1 MAAGAEGG
9 TGAGALGDCAEIKSQ
24 FRTREGFYKLLPG
37 AEGTA
42 RRAGPVPAPGP
53 ASTVACAAPAAAPGP
68 TPGPASAAPGSA
80 AAAAAAGAPSP
91 PGPGPALPAVRLSLV
106 RLGEPDPA
114 AASGEPAGPPPAAG
128 DRVCFN
134 LGRELY
140 FYPGGS
146 GRRGS
151 HRSIDLNKPIDKRIY
166 KGTQP
171 TCHDFNQYTAA
182 TETISLLV
190 GFSAGQ
196 VQYLDLIKKDTSKL
210 FNEERLID
218 KTKVTHL
225 KWLPESESL
234 FLASHASGHLY
245 LYDVARPCGPA
256 PPQYALL
263 KQGEGFAVYTAKGKA
278 PRNPLAKWAVGEG
291 PLNEFAFSPDGR
303 HLACVSQD
311 GCLRVFHFDSML
323 LRGLMKSYFGGL
335 LCVCWSPDGRYV
347 VTGGEDDLVTVWSFT
362 EARVVAR
369 GHGHKSWVN
378 AVAFD
383 PYTTRSEEEPE
394 EEGTPPS
401 GSEREAG
408 SLPRLPPPAVT
419 YRFGS
424 AGQDTQFCL
433 WDLTEDV
440 LYPRPPL
447 ARPRALA
454 GGAEATPVTPG
465 SLPRSLSRSNSL
477 PHPAVSG
484 KGAGAGT
491 GGATEPGTPFSIG
504 KFATLTLQ
512 ERRDK
517 AADKE
522 HKRYHSLGNI
532 SRGSGGGGSSG
543 DKLGGPAPRG
553 RLDPAK
559 VLGTALCPRIHE
571 VPLLEPLVC
580 KKIAQERLTVLLF
593 LEDCIITACQE
604 GLICTW
610 ARPGKAGLSSQPA
623 NSPSGTVV

>member
-1 MAAGAEGG
+1 MQEIGGGWSKPPGRSGQAPDREMGSLSFEGISGFRQAGQGEEGKQREG
-9 TGAGALGDCAEIKSQ
+9 QGQPDSALGSW
-24 FRTREGFYKLLPG
+24 
-37 AEGTA
+37 
-42 RRAGPVPAPGP
+42 PVR
-53 ASTVACAAPAAAPGP
+53 
-68 TPGPASAAPGSA
+68 ASASL
-80 AAAAAAGAPSP
+80 AGCRSPPFFPSP
-91 PGPGPALPAVRLSLV
+91 QPK
-106 RLGEPDPA
+106 
-114 AASGEPAGPPPAAG
+114 
-128 DRVCFN
+128 
-134 LGRELY
+134 
-140 FYPGGS
+140 
-146 GRRGS
+146 
-151 HRSIDLNKPIDKRIY
+151 SIDLNKPIDKRIY

-256 PPQYALL
+256 PPQYSLL

-278 PRNPLAKWAVGEG
+278 PRNPMAKWAVGEG

-394 EEGTPPS
+394 GEGTTG

-454 GGAEATPVTPG
+454 GSTEATPITPG
-465 SLPRSLSRSNSL
+465 PLPRSLSRSNSL

-484 KGAGAGT
+484 KGAGAST
-491 GGATEPGTPFSIG
+491 GGVTEPGTPFSIG

-517 AADKE
+517 GADKE

-532 SRGSGGGGSSG
+532 SRGGGGGSGG

>member
-1 MAAGAEGG
+1 MAAGGAEGG
-9 TGAGALGDCAEIKSQ
+9 SGPGAAMGDCAEIKSQ

-37 AEGTA
+37 DGAA
-42 RRAGPVPAPGP
+42 RRSGPTSAQTPAQPQPPQPPPGP
-53 ASTVACAAPAAAPGP
+53 ASSSGPG
-68 TPGPASAAPGSA
+68 
-80 AAAAAAGAPSP
+80 AAGSAPSP
-91 PGPGPALPAVRLSLV
+91 PPAGPGPGPALPAVRLSLV
-106 RLGEPDPA
+106 RLGEPDSA
-114 AASGEPAGPPPAAG
+114 GAGEPPATPAGLGAGG

-140 FYPGGS
+140 FYPGCC
-146 GRRGS
+146 RRGS
-151 HRSIDLNKPIDKRIY
+151 QRSIDLNKPIDKRIY

-171 TCHDFNQYTAA
+171 TCHDFNQFTAA

-218 KTKVTHL
+218 KTKVTYL

-245 LYDVARPCGPA
+245 LYNVSHPCASA
-256 PPQYALL
+256 PPQYSLL
-263 KQGEGFAVYTAKGKA
+263 KQGEGFAVYAAK
-278 PRNPLAKWAVGEG
+278 
-291 PLNEFAFSPDGR
+291 S
-303 HLACVSQD
+303 
-311 GCLRVFHFDSML
+311 
-323 LRGLMKSYFGGL
+323 
-335 LCVCWSPDGRYV
+335 
-347 VTGGEDDLVTVWSFT
+347 GEDDLVTVWSFA
-362 EARVVAR
+362 EGRVVAR

-383 PYTTRSEEEPE
+383 PYTTRAEEAAAASGDGERSGEEEEEPDTG
-394 EEGTPPS
+394 GTGS
-401 GSEREAG
+401 GGGAPLSPLPKAG
-408 SLPRLPPPAVT
+408 PIT

-440 LYPRPPL
+440 LYPHPPL
-447 ARPRALA
+447 ARTRTLPGTPGTTPPAASSSR
-454 GGAEATPVTPG
+454 GAEPG
-465 SLPRSLSRSNSL
+465 PGPLPRSLSRSNSL
-477 PHPAVSG
+477 PHPAGSG
-484 KGAGAGT
+484 KAGGPGA
-491 GGATEPGTPFSIG
+491 ATEPGTPFSIG
-504 KFATLTLQ
+504 RFATLTLQ
-512 ERRDK
+512 ERRDRGSE
-517 AADKE
+517 KE

-532 SRGSGGGGSSG
+532 SRGGSGGSSG
-543 DKLGGPAPRG
+543 GDKPSGPAPRS

-610 ARPGKAGLSSQPA
+610 ARPGKAFTDEEAEAQTGEGSWPRSPSKSVVEGISSQPG